1 MHCVKETLQWL
12 VDQSPCHAALR
23 KPGPKNVSAI
33 DDPTGENPEV
43 PWGIWGAQAGGVR
56 VQRLKVCLEGEKLVS
71 HQPATH
77 SVLWPAPSG

>member
-12 VDQSPCHAALR
+12 EAQSPCHAALQ

-33 DDPTGENPEV
+33 DENPEV

-56 VQRLKVCLEGEKLVS
+56 VERFKVCLEGEKLVS
-71 HQPATH
+71 RQPATH
-77 SVLWPAPSG
+77 SVLWPAPPG